1 MPDLDPRRELSLLV
15 NSTYPIIYI
24 ETWEEA
30 RAGAILASV
39 AQDLR
44 VPFYERAVTTGL
56 ASVREEIMKK
66 LGMVFLV
73 CVLGGA
79 GAVAFGADSNEPIVE
94 SLGHVGLAIS
104 DVQPALHFYVD
115 QLGLKE
121 AFRLNS
127 RMESRTSFISAW
139 RIPTPTWNFSRERK
153 HPLPWGRRRSIT
165 WACS

>member
-73 CVLGGA
+73 CVLGVRVRWHSA
-79 GAVAFGADSNEPIVE
+79 QIPM
-94 SLGHVGLAIS
+94 
-104 DVQPALHFYVD
+104 
-115 QLGLKE
+115 
-121 AFRLNS
+121 S
-127 RMESRTSFISAW
+127 RS
-139 RIPTPTWNFSRERK
+139 
-153 HPLPWGRRRSIT
+153 
-165 WACS
+165 